1 MDEELN
7 MKEALKKLIEEAPI
21 RRVGAFVN
29 FLIVPTGQKYDGF
42 WGENGYNEIVLLGL
56 ADDGKYYNIT
66 DSADSVMFSKVMHVN
81 FDIPSEYNCVRF
93 WFDEP
98 IQINNEMNLSTLMG
112 YPEGSMD
119 V

>member
-1 MDEELN
+1 MTEE
-7 MKEALKKLIEEAPI
+7 LKKLLEEAPI
-21 RRVGAFVN
+21 RRAGIFHN
-29 FLIVPTGQKYDGF
+29 FLIVPTGSKYDGF
-42 WGENGYNEIVLLGL
+42 WGENGYNEIVLLGM
-56 ADDGKYYNIT
+56 AEDRNYYNIT
-66 DSADSVMFSKVMHVN
+66 DSADSVMFSMIKHVN

-98 IQINNEMNLSTLMG
+98 IRIDNEMNLSTLMG